1 MGLDQKI
8 ESGDFVVL
16 AEIEPPKGVDVSR
29 MIKDATR
36 VKGIVDAIVVPELS
50 TAVMRMS
57 ALGAAMIL
65 QREGLETVM
74 QMNCRDRNRLALQAD
89 LLAAYA
95 CGIRNLMPVTGEDP
109 RMGDHHDTK
118 PVYDIDIFELFQAIG
133 ALEQGR
139 DMAGVDLVGAPRFL
153 VGARICSGLADEE
166 FDREIDRIT
175 QMSGNGAG
183 FFITTP
189 VFELETIK
197 KFRDRIAN
205 LNTPIIPTVLLLK
218 SVGMARYLGRN
229 MAHIHIPG
237 DLIKR
242 IQKAP
247 DKVLECVRITAELI
261 RAIENEGFAGVH
273 ISTIGWEDK
282 LPDIINAKEAL

>member
-8 ESGDFVVL
+8 ESGEFVVL
-16 AEIEPPKGVDVSR
+16 AELEPPKGVDVSK
-29 MIKDATR
+29 MIRDATR

-109 RMGDHHDTK
+109 HMGDHHETK
-118 PVYDIDIFELFQAIG
+118 PVYDIDIFELLQAIG
-133 ALEQGR
+133 TLEQGR
-139 DMAGVDLVGAPRFL
+139 DMAGVDLAGAPQFL
-153 VGARICSGLADEE
+153 VGTRVYSGLADEE
-166 FDREIDRIT
+166 FNREIDRIT
-175 QMSGNGAG
+175 QMSGNGASY
-183 FFITTP
+183 FITTP
-189 VFELETIK
+189 VFELEAIK

-218 SVGMARYLGRN
+218 SVGMARYLDRN
-229 MAHIHIPG
+229 MAHIHISG

-261 RAIENEGFAGVH
+261 HAIESEGFAGVH